1 MKKFFT
7 TFVILIISTMLF
19 CNCGSNNYKTPTQQA
34 EETLSQ
40 ILECFVNNDV
50 ETLKGYF
57 CPYIQDNVSDLD
69 QKINDAFNLFDGK
82 IVSYDDPFGSA
93 CGSSERKDT
102 GATIEN
108 IKTDK
113 GTEYSIA
120 IKAWLT
126 NNKEP
131 EKIGVYVLVV
141 KNETQMSNNGDS
153 EGFEVRIKC

>member
-1 MKKFFT
+1 MKKIIT
-7 TFVILIISTMLF
+7 ILIVTIMAFSTL
-19 CNCGSNNYKTPTQQA
+19 CSCGSGEYKTPTQQA

-40 ILECFVNNDV
+40 ILDCFVNNDV

-82 IVSYDDPFGSA
+82 IVSYNDPFGSA

-153 EGFEVRIKC
+153 EEFKVRIKC